1 MEVCIAR
8 IILKYMCMASE
19 KLYRNTLSTVREV
32 FRGRVGCL
40 EPVFSHDGTSW
51 RVLIP
56 CLKEK
61 RKAQLG
67 ANHLAFDKGEGGG
80 GVALEDL
87 KKNTLQPPK
96 QRKKVQCMIS
106 SNEKESCM
114 PGASKK
120 KFLRIIDSPSLRVTN
135 LSHLHTSYAPL
146 FKKARLSQKLRSS
159 LSLSC
164 LLIKGYI
171 I

>member
-1 MEVCIAR
+1 MEVCIAH
-8 IILKYMCMASE
+8 IILKNIGMASE

-40 EPVFSHDGTSW
+40 EPVLSHDGTSW

-80 GVALEDL
+80 GVGLEDF
-87 KKNTLQPPK
+87 
-96 QRKKVQCMIS
+96 
-106 SNEKESCM
+106 
-114 PGASKK
+114 KK
-120 KFLRIIDSPSLRVTN
+120 KYPAASQ
-135 LSHLHTSYAPL
+135 A
-146 FKKARLSQKLRSS
+146 KKKSS
-159 LSLSC
+159 MHDQL
-164 LLIKGYI
+164 
-171 I
+171 

>member
-8 IILKYMCMASE
+8 IILKNIGMASE

-51 RVLIP
+51 RVLIS

-67 ANHLAFDKGEGGG
+67 ANHLAFDKGGGGG
-80 GVALEDL
+80 GVGLEVL
-87 KKNTLQPPK
+87 KKKYPA
-96 QRKKVQCMIS
+96 
-106 SNEKESCM
+106 
-114 PGASKK
+114 ASEAKK
-120 KFLRIIDSPSLRVTN
+120 K
-135 LSHLHTSYAPL
+135 
-146 FKKARLSQKLRSS
+146 SS
-159 LSLSC
+159 VHDQL
-164 LLIKGYI
+164 
-171 I
+171 

>member
-8 IILKYMCMASE
+8 IILKNIGMASE
-19 KLYRNTLSTVREV
+19 KLYRNALSTVREV
-32 FRGRVGCL
+32 FRDRVGCL

-51 RVLIP
+51 RVLIS

-67 ANHLAFDKGEGGG
+67 ANHLAFDKGGGGG
-80 GVALEDL
+80 GVDLEDL

-96 QRKKVQCMIS
+96 QRKKVQCMTS
-106 SNEKESCM
+106 SNEKGSCM
-114 PGASKK
+114 HGASKK
-120 KFLRIIDSPSLRVTN
+120 QFLQIIDSPSLRVAN
-135 LSHLHTSYAPL
+135 LSHLHTRYAPL
-146 FKKARLSQKLRSS
+146 FNKARLSQKLRSS

-164 LLIKGYI
+164 LLIKG
-171 I
+171 

>member
-1 MEVCIAR
+1 MEVCIVR
-8 IILKYMCMASE
+8 IILKNIGMASE

-51 RVLIP
+51 RVLIS

-67 ANHLAFDKGEGGG
+67 ANHLAFDKGGGG
-80 GVALEDL
+80 GVGLEDV
-87 KKNTLQPPK
+87 KKDTLQPPR
-96 QRKKVQCMIS
+96 QRKKVQCMTS

-114 PGASKK
+114 HGASKK
-120 KFLRIIDSPSLRVTN
+120 EFLQIIDSPSLRVAN

-146 FKKARLSQKLRSS
+146 FNKGRLSQKLRSS